1 MTSLLQYD
9 EDLLYPSEDGQPM
22 AESTEQYRWIV
33 MVKENLEILFKDNP
47 AVFIAG
53 DLLWY
58 PEPVEVPPAP
68 CQAPDVMVALGRP
81 KGMRLSYKQWEE
93 GNVAPQVVFEILSRS
108 NRTRRGREA
117 MALKFRFY
125 EVYGVQEYYIY
136 DPDKFTLQGWQR
148 QGDALEPIPQMSD
161 WVSPRL
167 GIQFVWQPRQT
178 LILYSPEGQ
187 RFLSSIELAEQAEQA
202 QQEAQG
208 AQQKAQQAQQE
219 AQQAQQEAQQAQQ
232 EAQQA
237 QQQVELAQQEA
248 QQAQQKAEQA
258 QRAVL
263 NAVPRL
269 QAMGLSPEQI
279 ADSLG
284 LAIAA
289 VETCLAGLD
298 LPPSK

>member
-9 EDLLYPSEDGQPM
+9 EDLLYPSGDGQPM

-33 MVKENLEILFKDNP
+33 MVKENLEILFKDDP
-47 AVFIAG
+47 EVFIAG

-68 CQAPDVMVALGRP
+68 SQAPDVMVALGRP
-81 KGMRLSYKQWEE
+81 KGMRLSYKQWQED
-93 GNVAPQVVFEILSRS
+93 NVAPQVVFEILSRS

-148 QGDALEPIPQMSD
+148 QGDALEPISQMSD

-167 GIQFVWQPRQT
+167 GIRFIWQPRQALT
-178 LILYSPEGQ
+178 LYSPEGQ

-202 QQEAQG
+202 QQ
-208 AQQKAQQAQQE
+208 QAE
-219 AQQAQQEAQQAQQ
+219 K
-232 EAQQA
+232 
-237 QQQVELAQQEA
+237 
-248 QQAQQKAEQA
+248 AQQKAEKAQQA
-258 QRAVL
+258 L
-263 NAVPRL
+263 LDAVPRL

-279 ADSLG
+279 AASLG
-284 LAIAA
+284 LAIAT
-289 VETCLAGLD
+289 VETCLAGPD
-298 LPPSK
+298 